1 EINLRVP
8 ALLTNDYCPDVHERL
23 TLYKRLANCDSDDD
37 LRDMQEELI
46 DRYGE
51 MPAQT
56 LALMETHR
64 LRLAGRALGL
74 AKLDAGP
81 QAIQVQFIKNP
92 PLDPADII
100 FLIQSDRSFKLAG
113 PDKLTWQKPTAALKE
128 RVAAVKE
135 LFRRLKR

>member
-1 EINLRVP
+1 
-8 ALLTNDYCPDVHERL
+8 
-23 TLYKRLANCDSDDD
+23 
-37 LRDMQEELI
+37 
-46 DRYGE
+46 

-56 LALMETHR
+56 SALMETHR

-81 QAIQVQFIKNP
+81 AAISLQFVPNP
-92 PLDPADII
+92 PVDPADII
-100 FLIQSDRSFKLAG
+100 LLIQSDRHFKLAG
-113 PDKLTWQKPTAALKE
+113 PDKLIWQKPTAALKE